1 MKHYQQN
8 ISVRKEFDL
17 SYDVSLIEGTPTK
30 NAADNGASKE
40 LTIHK
45 QTELTRPRNKHN
57 TGLLVFAYLFGKRQ
71 VYLMICTIC

>member
-17 SYDVSLIEGTPTK
+17 PYDMSLIEGTPK